1 MVRFTM
7 LLVSIQFCNILT
19 AVAQDMPAIV
29 HEQWEKSPSLHKV
42 DAKYLKEPAVVITDK
57 RRIEFIDVNDEQLQY
72 RTLHKIVRLND
83 DHGIEAF
90 NKIYLPVVEN
100 KLLID
105 IRARTILPDGKII
118 ELDKNDIKDIKEEN
132 DVYKIFAMEGLTKGC
147 EIEFMYTYNSNLSY
161 FGREV
166 MQGSH
171 SVIGSELEIISPAR
185 LTFESKSFN
194 GDCQKSD
201 TTLNN
206 KNIVKL
212 TFGEMAAAD
221 DEKYAMKTA
230 NLKRAE
236 YKLSFNKARG
246 ATERLFT
253 WNDLAKRVFEMNGI
267 FNEKELKKINS
278 LVENNRWK
286 SLPDDKSK
294 VIAIETYFKRNIS
307 TRDDIFSD
315 ESENIEWI
323 LKNKISSER
332 GMMRLF
338 SAAFTQVGISHEF
351 VLCGSRESFFIDK
364 SFENWLNCNNELIY
378 IPALQKFVSPAA
390 VNMRFPWFDASWA
403 GTDGIFCKPTTI
415 GNFNT
420 AIAYLK
426 QIKLESAES
435 TLNNIEAN
443 IKLNSSLDTLLVDA
457 KNIFSGY
464 SSSIYRGIF
473 NFNSE
478 EDTKEI
484 IKSMVKHSLG
494 TEKILSTNLENKEF
508 EDITD
513 NKPFV
518 LQTVVLAPNLIE
530 KAGNRIL
537 IKVGELIGPQAEMYQ
552 EKKRQFPI
560 EIEYPHILARKISM
574 AIHTGYKVK
583 NLDEFKINTVQKEGN
598 DITMGFESSVD
609 VKDNV
614 VTINVYEQ
622 YRKVRYSMDQ
632 YDVFKNV
639 INAAAD
645 FNKLVLVLE
654 KI

>member
-1 MVRFTM
+1 MLRIKT
-7 LLVSIQFCNILT
+7 LLVSILSFNIIF
-19 AVAQDMPAIV
+19 AVAQDAPDIV
-29 HEQWEKSPSLHKV
+29 HEQWEKTPALHNV
-42 DAKYLKEPAVVITDK
+42 EAKYLKEPAVVITDK
-57 RRIEFIDVNDEQLQY
+57 RRIEFIDVKGDQLQY

-83 DHGIEAF
+83 DRGIEAY

-100 KLLID
+100 KLLVD
-105 IRARTILPDGKII
+105 IKARTILPNGKII
-118 ELDKNDIKDIKEEN
+118 ELNKNDIKDVKEEN
-132 DVYKIFAMEGLTKGC
+132 DVYKIFAMEGLTRGC
-147 EIEFMYTYNSNLSY
+147 EIEFMYTYNNNLSY
-161 FGREV
+161 FGREI
-166 MQGSH
+166 MQGNH
-171 SVIGSELEIISPAR
+171 SVIGSELEIISPSR
-185 LTFESKSFN
+185 LKFETKSFN
-194 GDCQKSD
+194 GDCQKMD
-201 TTLNN
+201 TTLND

-212 TFGEMAAAD
+212 SIGEMAAAD

-230 NLKRAE
+230 NLQRVE

-246 ATERLFT
+246 ENERLFT
-253 WNDLAKRVFEMNGI
+253 WNDLAKRVFEMNSS
-267 FNEKELKKINS
+267 FNEKEQKKMSNV
-278 LVENNRWK
+278 VESNRWK
-286 SLPDDKSK
+286 GLPDDKSK
-294 VIAIETYFKRNIS
+294 IVAIESYFKKNIS
-307 TRDDIFSD
+307 TRDDIYS
-315 ESENIEWI
+315 EEAENIEWI

-338 SAAFTQVGISHEF
+338 SAALTQVGIAHEF
-351 VLCGSRESFFIDK
+351 VLCGSRESFSIDK

-378 IPALQKFVSPAA
+378 IPALQKFVSPSTPT
-390 VNMRFPWFDASWA
+390 MRFPWFDPTWA
-403 GTDGIFCKPTTI
+403 GADGIFCKPTTI

-426 QIKLESAES
+426 NIKLEAAEATS
-435 TLNNIEAN
+435 INFEAD
-443 IKLNSSLDTLLVDA
+443 IKLNSSFDTLLVDA
-457 KNIFSGY
+457 KNILTGY
-464 SSSIYRGIF
+464 SSSTYRGIF

-484 IKSMVKHSLG
+484 IKSMVKHAIG
-494 TEKILSTNLENKEF
+494 TEKIISTKIENKEF

-518 LQTVVLAPNLIE
+518 MQTVVQAPNLIE
-530 KAGNRIL
+530 KAGKRVL
-537 IKVGELIGPQAEMYQ
+537 VKVGELIGPQAEMYQ

-574 AIHTGYKVK
+574 EIPAGYKVK
-583 NLDEFKINTVQKEGN
+583 NLDEFKKSTVHKEGS
-598 DITMGFESSVD
+598 DVTMGFESTVD
-609 VKDNV
+609 IKGNI

-622 YRKVRYSMDQ
+622 YRKIRYSMDQ